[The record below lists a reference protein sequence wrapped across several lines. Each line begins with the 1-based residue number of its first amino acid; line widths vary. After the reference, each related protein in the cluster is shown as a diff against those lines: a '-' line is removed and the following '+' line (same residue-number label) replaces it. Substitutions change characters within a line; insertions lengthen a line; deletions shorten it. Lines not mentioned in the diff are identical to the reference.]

1 MSVVTPRQIAGLAE
15 TGEHRRALE
24 WLGIRSLIIVPL
36 RIRDQTLG
44 ALTCV
49 YGRGGRR
56 YGADDLPL
64 AQELALRA
72 ALALDHARLYAAERA
87 ARADA
92 EAAVRVRDE
101 FLAIAAHE
109 LKTPVTSLR
118 GFAELG
124 VRTIDAHGTLDTT
137 MARRTL
143 ETIERQSA
151 RLTAL
156 VANLLEFAR
165 GSDDRNAITPRRVNL
180 ADLVRIVVEAARVRA
195 DQYTI
200 SLDAPD
206 TLDVMADPLRIE
218 QVLSNLVDNA
228 VKYSPV
234 GSEIQVQV
242 REQSQYAELVVRDH
256 GMGIPA
262 EDQHRVFDRYFQARV
277 GEHSS
282 GMGLGLY
289 ISQEIVRHHGGTIAV
304 ETPEDGGTRMVVR
317 LPREPATEAPTREG
331 QLSA

>member
-1 MSVVTPRQIAGLAE
+1 
-15 TGEHRRALE
+15 
-24 WLGIRSLIIVPL
+24 
-36 RIRDQTLG
+36 
-44 ALTCV
+44 
-49 YGRGGRR
+49 
-56 YGADDLPL
+56 
-64 AQELALRA
+64 
-72 ALALDHARLYAAERA
+72 
-87 ARADA
+87 
-92 EAAVRVRDE
+92 
-101 FLAIAAHE
+101 
-109 LKTPVTSLR
+109 
-118 GFAELG
+118 
-124 VRTIDAHGTLDTT
+124 
-137 MARRTL
+137 
-143 ETIERQSA
+143 
-151 RLTAL
+151 
-156 VANLLEFAR
+156 
-165 GSDDRNAITPRRVNL
+165 
-180 ADLVRIVVEAARVRA
+180 
-195 DQYTI
+195 
-200 SLDAPD
+200 
-206 TLDVMADPLRIE
+206 MADPLRIE